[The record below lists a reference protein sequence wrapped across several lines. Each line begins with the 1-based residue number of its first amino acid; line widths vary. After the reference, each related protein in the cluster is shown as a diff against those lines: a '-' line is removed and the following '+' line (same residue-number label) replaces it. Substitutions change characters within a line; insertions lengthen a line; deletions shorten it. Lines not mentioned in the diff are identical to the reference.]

1 MDTPMLI
8 VQEEIAATVP
18 PAKLLPELRRVKLSD
33 VRFDQAFYPRKTHD
47 PVLVQRYT
55 GAIEEIEARSNFISV
70 AADMTLVD
78 GRHRHLAYLKKY
90 EGKTDTEIPVFHY
103 DVTEPADKFALAIEL
118 NSTHGYQLSEED
130 KRRCAVDLYTKY
142 HVKAEDIAATL
153 AVRKQKVLEWTK
165 GAREEEERRE
175 NERIFDLYLAC
186 YTQEETAE
194 RTGIPRQS
202 ISRKLE
208 VLPEKFP
215 GTGWAKLST
224 FSEDDWKPPIY
235 NVWTFA
241 AKSNAVEHFGN
252 TEERIVD
259 NLLYLYTEPYDI
271 VLDPFAGGGATIDA
285 CKRRL
290 RRYWVSDRRPI
301 VERPGDIRQ
310 LDIVT
315 DLPPLGNRWS
325 DVTLTYLDPPYWKQ
339 AERQY
344 SKDAEDL
351 ANMPLEQF
359 TEALAGVV
367 RRIAA
372 KQSRGVIA
380 LIIQPTQW
388 RTNEAHDVTDH
399 VRDLL
404 CETAKSRKLT
414 LETRVSCPYATE
426 QYTPQMVDWAKANK
440 KLLVLTRELLIWRV
454 S

>member
-1 MDTPMLI
+1 MAVDTPLLI
-8 VQEEIAATVP
+8 VQEEIAATAA
-18 PAKLLPELRRVKLSD
+18 PAKPLPELRRVKLSD
-33 VRFDQAFYPRKTHD
+33 VRFDPAFYPRKTHD

-70 AADMTLVD
+70 SADMTLVD

-90 EGKTDTEIPVFHY
+90 EGKTDAEIPVFHY
-103 DVTEPADKFALAIEL
+103 AVTEPADKFALAIEL
-118 NSTHGYQLSEED
+118 NSTHGYQLSPED
-130 KRRCAVDLYTKY
+130 KRRCAIDLYTKY
-142 HVKAEDIAATL
+142 HTATEDIAAVL
-153 AVRKQKVLEWTK
+153 SVRKQTVLEWTK
-165 GAREEEERRE
+165 AAREEKERRE
-175 NERIFDLYLAC
+175 NEAIFEDYLAC
-186 YTQEETAE
+186 YTQDEIAR
-194 RTGIPRQS
+194 RTGIPQQTIGDRL
-202 ISRKLE
+202 K

-215 GTGWAKLST
+215 GTESVKLSV
-224 FSEDDWKPPIY
+224 FAEDDWKPPVY

-241 AKSNAVEHFGN
+241 AKTNEVSHFGN
-252 TEERIVD
+252 TEARIVD

-271 VLDPFAGGGATIDA
+271 VLDPFAGGGATIDV

-301 VERPGDIRQ
+301 VERPGEIRQ
-310 LDIVT
+310 LDIVS
-315 DLPPLGNRWS
+315 DLPSLRWS
-325 DVTLTYLDPPYWKQ
+325 DVALTYLDPPYWKQ
-339 AERQY
+339 AEGEY

-359 TEALAGVV
+359 TEALVGVV

-404 CETAKSRKLT
+404 CETSKSRRLT
-414 LETRVSCPYATE
+414 LENRVSCPYATQ
-426 QYTPQMVDWAKANK
+426 QYMPQQVEWAKANK
-440 KLLVLTRELLIWRV
+440 KLLVLTRELLIWRIN
-454 S
+454 